1 MQQVLETV
9 DLPPI
14 FRSEV
19 RANVVR
25 ISYDNRKKLTCEFSK
40 SVLICEQDRKP
51 VPTFIRRF
59 RFRFWAR
66 NLIRLSHDK

>member
-40 SVLICEQDRKP
+40 SVLICEQDRKL
-51 VPTFIRRF
+51 VPTPFLGSKSDSSV
-59 RFRFWAR
+59 AR
-66 NLIRLSHDK
+66 YV